1 MPMNRIFAANEPSRA
16 EVDAYAGPTIL
27 EFGAPWCPHCQAVQ
41 PLLEQASA
49 QHPEVRH
56 VKIED
61 GKGKPLGRS
70 YRVKLWPTLIFL
82 RDGAEVQRLVRCGDV
97 TEILRA
103 LGSIDPPA
111 A

>member
-1 MPMNRIFAANEPSRA
+1 MAMNNEYVRHEPSRA
-16 EVDAYAGPTIL
+16 EVDALSGPTVL

-41 PLLEQASA
+41 PLLEKAFT
-49 QHPEVRH
+49 HHHGVRH

-82 RDGAEVQRLVRCGDV
+82 RNGIEVERLVRTGDHE
-97 TEILRA
+97 EIRRA
-103 LGSIDPPA
+103 LAKIDAPA